1 MLKESRN
8 KLKTVDKMARKVTA
22 DIWCYKCEK
31 SQRVSGSRASEMI
44 CPGCGD
50 FITLQKWED
59 FNKEE
64 SND

>member
-1 MLKESRN
+1 
-8 KLKTVDKMARKVTA
+8 MARKATA

-31 SQRVSGSRASEMI
+31 SQRVSGTRASEMI